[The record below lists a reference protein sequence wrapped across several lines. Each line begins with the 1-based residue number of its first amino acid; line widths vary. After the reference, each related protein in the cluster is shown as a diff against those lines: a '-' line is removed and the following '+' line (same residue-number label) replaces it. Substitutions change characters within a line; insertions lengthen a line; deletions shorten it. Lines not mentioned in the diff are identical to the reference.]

1 MSRFLARVLYALAY
15 VLAGATATPVQAHEG
30 GSNGY
35 AVITIEETR
44 VRYRLTLWPAA
55 LPATVGE
62 EIRRV
67 REGDTAS
74 RERLLGVVRDK
85 VTLVVEGRR
94 CQPGP
99 GTVAPVE
106 APAESLTL
114 LVDFACTARGREL
127 LIRDD
132 LFDVLGADYH
142 TLARIEAP
150 DRVRQ
155 FAFTPE
161 TRESRVLPG
170 VTGVASFVRLGVEH
184 ILTGWDHLLF
194 LLVLLLRGG
203 GWLSLVKIITAF
215 TVAHS
220 VTLALAVLEVVAL
233 PDRLMEAVIAL
244 SIAAV
249 AAENLFLRPVVS
261 RRWLVSF
268 VFGLVH
274 GFGFSSVLREM
285 GLPTQG
291 LVLSLLGFN
300 AGVELGQ
307 ALVVAVALPALALL
321 RSTRW
326 EARVTR
332 SASLSDPARG
342 RGALRGA
349 DALLN
354 RARCEPQRVCD
365 PGCRERP
372 VPRPLGAGPFKT

>member
-1 MSRFLARVLYALAY
+1 MSRLLALVLC
-15 VLAGATATPVQAHEG
+15 VLVGAPTPPARAHEG

-55 LPATVGE
+55 LPTAVAE
-62 EIRRV
+62 EIHRA
-67 REGDTAS
+67 REGDAAS

-85 VTLVVEGRR
+85 ITLAVEGRR

-99 GTVAPVE
+99 VTVASAE

-114 LVDFACTARGREL
+114 LVDFACAVGGREL
-127 LIRDD
+127 LVRDD

-170 VTGVASFVRLGVEH
+170 VTGVASFVRLGVQH

-233 PDRLMEAVIAL
+233 PDRLVEAVIAL

-249 AAENLFLRPVVS
+249 AAENLFLRPMVS

-268 VFGLVH
+268 AFGLVH
-274 GFGFSSVLREM
+274 GFGFSSVLREV
-285 GLPTQG
+285 GLPTRG

-300 AGVELGQ
+300 GGVELGQ

-332 SASLSDPARG
+332 SASLATLLV
-342 RGALRGA
+342 GAVLF
-349 DALLN
+349 
-354 RARCEPQRVCD
+354 V
-365 PGCRERP
+365 ERT
-372 VPRPLGAGPFKT
+372 LF

>member
-1 MSRFLARVLYALAY
+1 MSRLLALVLC
-15 VLAGATATPVQAHEG
+15 VLAGAPTPPARAHEG

-55 LPATVGE
+55 LPTAVGE
-62 EIRRV
+62 EIRRA
-67 REGDTAS
+67 REGDPAS
-74 RERLLGVVRDK
+74 RQRLLGVVRDK
-85 VTLVVEGRR
+85 ITLAVEGRR
-94 CQPGP
+94 CQPGSV
-99 GTVAPVE
+99 TVASAE
-106 APAESLTL
+106 TPAESLTL
-114 LVDFACTARGREL
+114 LVDFACAVGGREL
-127 LIRDD
+127 LVRDD

-170 VTGVASFVRLGVEH
+170 GTGVASFVRLGIEH

-233 PDRLMEAVIAL
+233 PDRLVEAVIAL

-268 VFGLVH
+268 AFGLVH
-274 GFGFSSVLREM
+274 GFGFSSVLRDI

-332 SASLSDPARG
+332 GASLATLLV
-342 RGALRGA
+342 GAVLFVERT
-349 DALLN
+349 LL
-354 RARCEPQRVCD
+354 
-365 PGCRERP
+365 
-372 VPRPLGAGPFKT
+372 